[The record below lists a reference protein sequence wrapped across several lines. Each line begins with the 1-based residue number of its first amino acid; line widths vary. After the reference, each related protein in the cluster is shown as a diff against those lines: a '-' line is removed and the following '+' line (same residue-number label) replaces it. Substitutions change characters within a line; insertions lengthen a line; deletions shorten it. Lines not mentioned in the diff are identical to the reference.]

1 MSRQIPR
8 RTIPARMHHSSTG
21 PDQPRDDPELHCR
34 EGIGAP
40 AIVLIRITDCGPTL
54 QPLDI
59 RRLRV
64 TWFGIVCDTTGWQ
77 EEECEALSTT

>member
-1 MSRQIPR
+1 MCPQVPR
-8 RTIPARMHHSSTG
+8 RTISARMHHSATG
-21 PDQPRDDPELHCR
+21 TDQPRDDIELPCR
-34 EGIGAP
+34 EGTRAP